1 MPERA
6 CDTLAC
12 ADWIVASALSRAAS
26 ALAARV
32 SEPKPDALSR
42 EAAFGVDLGS
52 GELRACPGQ
61 LRLGLGQARPRGR
74 QCRLGLGQRGQ
85 AGARR
90 DFAKDGTRLDEGAG
104 AARVGR

>member
-1 MPERA
+1 MIVSRSISSSARITDTSADWMPERA

-42 EAAFGVDLGS
+42 EAALAS
-52 GELRACPGQ
+52 ISAAASCARAP
-61 LRLGLGQARPRGR
+61 AS
-74 QCRLGLGQRGQ
+74 
-85 AGARR
+85 
-90 DFAKDGTRLDEGAG
+90 
-104 AARVGR
+104 